1 MNMEEQKNNIGIEYI
16 DSSYETTLQ
25 RQLHKIY
32 MDQKKRREA
41 QEKRKKFIKKWGF
54 LISCCL

>member
-1 MNMEEQKNNIGIEYI
+1 MEERRRIEDI

-32 MDQKKRREA
+32 LDQKKRREA
-41 QEKRKKFIKKWGF
+41 QEKRKRFIRRWGF